1 MHYLDIELKGLDE
14 TGKEKTYK
22 LADFKGNNVVLYF
35 YPQDDTPVCT
45 KEAQYFR
52 DEIEKLKKFTTVV
65 GVSENDIN
73 EHIEFRNKH
82 NLNFI
87 MLSDVKNELKKAF
100 QKHNK
105 YTPNIHRTTFVLDKD
120 GNIIK
125 YWDKVDV
132 DEHMNEI
139 FDFFNSL

>member
-14 TGKEKTYK
+14 NGKEKKFK

-52 DEIEKLKKFTTVV
+52 DGIEKLKELATVV

-73 EHIEFRNKH
+73 DHIEFRNKH

-87 MLSDVKNELKKAF
+87 MLSDIDNELKKAF

-105 YTPNIHRTTFVLDKD
+105 YTPNIHRTTFVINKD
-120 GNIIK
+120 GGIIK

-139 FDFFNSL
+139 FEFFSSL

>member
-14 TGKEKTYK
+14 NGKEKIYK
-22 LADFKGNNVVLYF
+22 LADFKGDNVVLYF

-52 DEIEKLKKFTTVV
+52 DEIERLKEFATVI

-73 EHIEFRNKH
+73 DHIEFRNKH

-87 MLSDVKNELKKAF
+87 MLSDVDNKLKRAF
-100 QKHNK
+100 QEHNK
-105 YTPNIHRTTFVLDKD
+105 YTPNIHRTTFVLDK
-120 GNIIK
+120 NCEIIK

-139 FDFFNSL
+139 FEFFNSL